1 MRMAGGFGGFGAPR
15 GMGARAERSRGGR
28 ARADS
33 PATTRGDSGDKKIS
47 RMLDQLPEVWALLRP
62 RRGLLGLGM
71 VLMAINRISGLAL
84 PYSTKYLI
92 DNVMIHRQ
100 TILLLPLVGGVL
112 FATLLQGVTSYTLTQ
127 TLSKAAQRMITELR
141 RNVQEHVGRLPVAYY
156 DANKTGALVSRI
168 MSDVEGVRNLI
179 GTGLVE
185 FLGGLLTAV
194 GALVMLLRISPAMTG
209 LAFALLLVSMVGLRK
224 AFGILRPIFRE
235 RSKIN
240 AEVSGRLTES
250 GSGVRVVKVY
260 HAESREHDVFTKGV
274 QRLLENVL
282 RSLTTMSMMAFSTT
296 ALGGVVGALV
306 MLVGARQV
314 LEGKITVGQFMSYTA
329 FLAFMIAPVFQVV
342 GIGTQLTE
350 AVAGLERT
358 REVLDERPE
367 DEDPR
372 RTVTLPDIAGELA
385 FENVS
390 FSYEPGKPVLQ
401 EVSFCAEPGTVT
413 ALVGSSGSCNATMLG
428 LVASFHVPLEGRVLV
443 DRVDLATVRLDS
455 YRTRLGVV
463 LQESFL
469 FDGTIRENVAFSR
482 PRASEEEILAACR
495 IARVDEFA
503 ERFPEG
509 YDTIIGERGVKLS
522 GGQRQRVS
530 IARAILADPRILILD
545 EATSSLDS
553 ESEMLIQEGLAQLM
567 RGRTTFV
574 IAHRLSTIRRADQ
587 ILVVEAGKIVERG
600 THASLYAA
608 GGRYRELYDKQH
620 GLESNLF
627 LPSSEGETPEAAEAD
642 PAVAQDSDPD
652 MLRLLRDRPA

>member
-1 MRMAGGFGGFGAPR
+1 
-15 GMGARAERSRGGR
+15 
-28 ARADS
+28 
-33 PATTRGDSGDKKIS
+33 
-47 RMLDQLPEVWALLRP
+47 
-62 RRGLLGLGM
+62 
-71 VLMAINRISGLAL
+71 
-84 PYSTKYLI
+84 
-92 DNVMIHRQ
+92 
-100 TILLLPLVGGVL
+100 
-112 FATLLQGVTSYTLTQ
+112 
-127 TLSKAAQRMITELR
+127 
-141 RNVQEHVGRLPVAYY
+141 
-156 DANKTGALVSRI
+156 
-168 MSDVEGVRNLI
+168 
-179 GTGLVE
+179 
-185 FLGGLLTAV
+185 
-194 GALVMLLRISPAMTG
+194 MLLRISPVMTG

-224 AFGILRPIFRE
+224 AFSVLRPIFRE

-250 GSGVRVVKVY
+250 LSGVRVVKGY

-274 QRLLENVL
+274 QRLLDNVL
-282 RSLTTMSMMAFSTT
+282 RSLTTMSMMSFSTT

-372 RTVTLPDIAGELA
+372 RTVTLPDIEGELA
-385 FENVS
+385 FEHVS
-390 FSYEPGKPVLQ
+390 FAYEPGKPVLQ
-401 EVSFCAEPGTVT
+401 DVSFLALPGSVT
-413 ALVGSSGSCNATMLG
+413 ALVGSSGSGKSTIIG
-428 LVASFHVPLEGRVLV
+428 LVAAFHVPLEGRVLV
-443 DRVDLATVRLDS
+443 DGVDLATVRLDS

-482 PRASEEEILAACR
+482 PRASEEEILTACR

-587 ILVVEAGKIVERG
+587 ILVVEAGRIVERG
-600 THASLYAA
+600 THKSLYAA

-627 LPSSEGETPEAAEAD
+627 LPSSEGETLEATETD
-642 PAVAQDSDPD
+642 PAVARDSDPD

>member
-1 MRMAGGFGGFGAPR
+1 MAGGFGGIGAQR
-15 GMGARAERSRGGR
+15 GMGARAERSPGAR
-28 ARADS
+28 ARLD
-33 PATTRGDSGDKKIS
+33 PAANVRSDKKIS

-71 VLMAINRISGLAL
+71 VLMAINRVSGLAL

-100 TILLLPLVGGVL
+100 TNLLLPLVGAVL

-185 FLGGLLTAV
+185 FLGGLLTAAI
-194 GALVMLLRISPAMTG
+194 ALVMLLRISPVMTG

-224 AFGILRPIFRE
+224 AFSVLRPIFRE

-250 GSGVRVVKVY
+250 LSGVRVVKGY

-274 QRLLENVL
+274 QRLLDNVL
-282 RSLTTMSMMAFSTT
+282 RSLTTMSMMSFSTT

-372 RTVTLPDIAGELA
+372 RTVTLPDIEGELA
-385 FENVS
+385 FDHVT
-390 FSYEPGKPVLQ
+390 FAYEPGKPVLQ
-401 EVSFCAEPGTVT
+401 DVSFRASSGTVT
-413 ALVGSSGSCNATMLG
+413 ALVGSSGSGKSTIIG
-428 LVASFHVPLEGRVLV
+428 LVAAFHVPLEGRVLV
-443 DRVDLATVRLDS
+443 DGVDLATVRLDS

-587 ILVVEAGKIVERG
+587 ILVVEAGRIVERG
-600 THASLYAA
+600 THKSLYAA

-627 LPSSEGETPEAAEAD
+627 LPSSEGETPESAETD
-642 PAVAQDSDPD
+642 TTVAHDSDPD

>member
-1 MRMAGGFGGFGAPR
+1 MRMAGGIG
-15 GMGARAERSRGGR
+15 GMGAQRGLGSRAERGHSAKPDR
-28 ARADS
+28 D
-33 PATTRGDSGDKKIS
+33 TTVDPSKKKFS
-47 RMLDQLPEVWALLRP
+47 HVLDQLPQIWALIHP
-62 RRGLLGLGM
+62 RRALLGVGL
-71 VLMAINRISGLAL
+71 VLMAINRVSGLAL
-84 PYSTKYLI
+84 PFSTKYLV

-100 TILLLPLVGGVL
+100 SKYLIPLVAGVL
-112 FATLLQGVTSYTLTQ
+112 LATLLQGVTSYTLTQ

-141 RNVQEHVGRLPVAYY
+141 RKVQEHVGRLPVAYY

-185 FLGGLLTAV
+185 FLGGLLTAAI
-194 GALVMLLRISPAMTG
+194 ALYMLLRISPVMTG
-209 LAFALLLVSMVGLRK
+209 LAAGLLLVSMVGLRK
-224 AFGILRPIFRE
+224 AFSVLRPIFRE
-235 RSKIN
+235 RAKIN

-250 GSGVRVVKVY
+250 LSGVRVVKGY
-260 HAESREHDVFTKGV
+260 HAEDREADVFTKGV
-274 QRLLENVL
+274 QRLLDNVIK
-282 RSLTTMSMMAFSTT
+282 SLTTMSMMSFSTT

-306 MLVGARQV
+306 MLVGAHEV
-314 LEGKITVGQFMSYTA
+314 IAGKITVGQFMSYTA

-372 RTVTLPDIAGELA
+372 RTVTLPDIEGELA
-385 FENVS
+385 FDHVT
-390 FSYEPGKPVLQ
+390 FAYEPGKPVLQ
-401 EVSFCAEPGTVT
+401 DVSFLALPGTVT
-413 ALVGSSGSCNATMLG
+413 ALVGSSGSGKSTMIG
-428 LVASFHVPLEGRVLV
+428 LIAAFSVPDEGRVLV
-443 DRVDLATVRLDS
+443 DGVDLSTVRLDS

-482 PRASEEEILAACR
+482 PYAGEEEIMAACR

-503 ERFPEG
+503 ERFPEK

-587 ILVVEAGKIVERG
+587 ILVVEGGRIVERG
-600 THASLYAA
+600 THASLYALD
-608 GGRYRELYDKQH
+608 GRYRELYDKQH
-620 GLESNLF
+620 GLEANLF
-627 LPSSEGETPEAAEAD
+627 LATGEGDTSQPAD
-642 PAVAQDSDPD
+642 TNGAPPKNSDPD
-652 MLRLLRDRPA
+652 MIRLLRD

>member
-1 MRMAGGFGGFGAPR
+1 MSGGFGGIGAQR
-15 GMGARAERSRGGR
+15 GMGARAERSPGGR
-28 ARADS
+28 SRGDS
-33 PATTRGDSGDKKIS
+33 PANVRGEKKLS

-62 RRGLLGLGM
+62 RRGLLALGM
-71 VLMAINRISGLAL
+71 MLMAINRISGLAL

-100 TILLLPLVGGVL
+100 TNLLLPLVGGVL
-112 FATLLQGVTSYTLTQ
+112 LATLLQGVTSYTLTQ

-194 GALVMLLRISPAMTG
+194 IALVMLLRISPVMTG

-224 AFGILRPIFRE
+224 AFSVLRPIFRE

-250 GSGVRVVKVY
+250 LSGVRVVKGY

-274 QRLLENVL
+274 QRLLDNVL
-282 RSLTTMSMMAFSTT
+282 RSLTTMSMMSFSTT

-372 RTVTLPDIAGELA
+372 RTVTLPDIEGELA
-385 FENVS
+385 FEHVS
-390 FSYEPGKPVLQ
+390 FAYEPGKPVLQ
-401 EVSFCAEPGTVT
+401 DVSFLALPGSVT
-413 ALVGSSGSCNATMLG
+413 ALVGSSGSGKSTIIG
-428 LVASFHVPLEGRVLV
+428 LVAAFHVPLEGRVLV
-443 DRVDLATVRLDS
+443 DGVDLATVRLDS

-463 LQESFL
+463 LQESF
-469 FDGTIRENVAFSR
+469 
-482 PRASEEEILAACR
+482 
-495 IARVDEFA
+495 
-503 ERFPEG
+503 
-509 YDTIIGERGVKLS
+509 
-522 GGQRQRVS
+522 
-530 IARAILADPRILILD
+530 
-545 EATSSLDS
+545 
-553 ESEMLIQEGLAQLM
+553 
-567 RGRTTFV
+567 
-574 IAHRLSTIRRADQ
+574 
-587 ILVVEAGKIVERG
+587 
-600 THASLYAA
+600 
-608 GGRYRELYDKQH
+608 
-620 GLESNLF
+620 
-627 LPSSEGETPEAAEAD
+627 
-642 PAVAQDSDPD
+642 
-652 MLRLLRDRPA
+652 